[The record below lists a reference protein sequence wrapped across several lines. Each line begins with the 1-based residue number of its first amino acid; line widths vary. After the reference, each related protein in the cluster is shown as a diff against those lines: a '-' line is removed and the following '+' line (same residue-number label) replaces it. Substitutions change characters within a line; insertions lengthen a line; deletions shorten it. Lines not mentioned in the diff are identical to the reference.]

1 MTIFF
6 RTGRRFF
13 QIYKIKNIPNR
24 RLMINASFR
33 ERGNH
38 GKTEN
43 FKKKITR

>member
-6 RTGRRFF
+6 RTGRRIF

-24 RLMINASFR
+24 RLMINASFWG
-33 ERGNH
+33 RGNQ